1 MKQTDVLLSWLI
13 SLVLGS
19 LICGLVMGEPL
30 IAFIFCIVAAICS
43 VPYLVLML
51 VLVRRLNSFFSQQ
64 LLHFI
69 LALLTAAVLM
79 IFEREFFRN
88 FYIIFP
94 YYFSGVITH
103 YWFFRYRKDTI
114 QSNDQELLDNLD

>member
-19 LICGLVMGEPL
+19 LICGLVIGEPL

-51 VLVRRLNSFFSQQ
+51 VFVRKVKSFFNQQ
-64 LLHFI
+64 VLHFI
-69 LALLTAAVLM
+69 LAFLTAAVLM

-94 YYFSGVITH
+94 YYFSGAITH
-103 YWFFRYRKDTI
+103 YWFFRYRKDI
-114 QSNDQELLDNLD
+114 NQSNNHELLDNLS

>member
-19 LICGLVMGEPL
+19 LISGLVIGEPL

-43 VPYLVLML
+43 APYLVLML
-51 VLVRRLNSFFSQQ
+51 VFVRKLNSFSRQQ

-103 YWFFRYRKDTI
+103 YWFFRYRKDMNK
-114 QSNDQELLDNLD
+114 SNNQELLDNLV

>member
-1 MKQTDVLLSWLI
+1 MTQADILLSWLVA
-13 SLVLGS
+13 LVLGS
-19 LICGLVMGEPL
+19 LACGLVMGEPI
-30 IAFIFCIVAAICS
+30 IAIVFFIVAAICS

-51 VLVRRLNSFFSQQ
+51 LFSRKLDSFLKQQ
-64 LLHFI
+64 ALHFL

-94 YYFSGVITH
+94 YYFTGVIAQ
-103 YWFFRYRKDTI
+103 YWLHSHRIDTAKAET
-114 QSNDQELLDNLD
+114 NDLLDS